1 MGTHPNALFA
11 LTGTTMTELWALAVD
26 WFMGLGAE
34 YGVDPL
40 IFGGIYVGAIP
51 FFSASVAWL
60 VNNLRRG
67 RSAVMP
73 TLSASFFALS
83 AYLYLF
89 WVGENL
95 PMWVYGAVAVLV
107 AYGAFATVRSVRNR
121 ASSDS
126 TPGAAIDGRDEF
138 DVVVIGGGAGGL
150 TAAGVATN
158 IGASTLMIEK
168 AQLGG
173 DCTWYGC
180 VPSKALL
187 KSADVAHTVQHARAY
202 GVEAPSAS
210 VDFAAVMER
219 VRTLRQEVYEEADAP
234 EHFEDMGIEVAHG
247 TARFVDDHTVAID
260 TDSGTRHVRGNRI
273 VVASGARAAT
283 PPIEGLSDVPYLTNH
298 SLFELEEQPDHL
310 AIIGAGPIGIEMAQ
324 AFARL
329 GSEVTVVEMG
339 NRILQNDHPELAD
352 MLRAR
357 LEEEGVRFVLEAR
370 VERVETS
377 GKEGMRIHATQGETE
392 RTISANEVLLA
403 TGRVPNVDG
412 LNLEAAGV
420 EYSRKGIPVDD
431 AGRTN
436 QGHIMAVG
444 DVTGRYQFTH
454 MSEHMAKTAM
464 TKALLTVPTS
474 FDTAHVPWVT
484 YTDPELAHVGAT
496 EAELE
501 ADGTSF
507 ETYRFP
513 YAKVDRAI
521 TDGDTLGEIRV
532 YATSWTGKIL
542 GASVLGARAG
552 ELISEL
558 ALAMR
563 NGVTLRAL
571 SDTIHPYPS
580 YGLAV
585 RRVADQWYAQKQSAR
600 LTRWVQRMFGYDGPV
615 IEPDPERIV

>member
-1 MGTHPNALFA
+1 MA
-11 LTGTTMTELWALAVD
+11 ELWTVLVD
-26 WFMGLGAE
+26 WFMGLGAT
-34 YGVDPL
+34 YGVDPI

-51 FFSASVAWL
+51 FFSVSVAWL
-60 VNNLRRG
+60 VRNIRRG
-67 RSAVMP
+67 YSTVAP

-95 PMWVYGAVAVLV
+95 PLWVYGAVAALL
-107 AYGAFATVRSVRNR
+107 AYGVVATVRTVR
-121 ASSDS
+121 DQ
-126 TPGAAIDGRDEF
+126 AAISEPAIDDENTF

-150 TAAGVATN
+150 TASGVAAN
-158 IGASTLMIEK
+158 IGADTLMIEK

-187 KSADVAHTVQHARAY
+187 KSADVAHTVQHADSY
-202 GVEAPSAS
+202 GVKGSDANGA

-234 EHFEDMGIEVAHG
+234 KHFEAMGIEVAHG
-247 TARFVDDHTVAID
+247 TARFVDDHTVAIE
-260 TDSGTRHVRGNRI
+260 TDEGTRHVRGNR
-273 VVASGARAAT
+273 VVIATGARAAT
-283 PPIEGLSDVPYLTNH
+283 PPIEGLNDVPYLTNH
-298 SLFELEEQPDHL
+298 SLFELDTQPDHL

-324 AFARL
+324 AFTRL

-339 NRILQNDHPELAD
+339 DRILRNDHPELTA
-352 MLRAR
+352 MLRER
-357 LEEEGVRFVLEAR
+357 LEDEGVRFLLGAR
-370 VERVETS
+370 VERLARANDH
-377 GKEGMRIHATQGETE
+377 RIHITATYDGEEHTV
-392 RTISANEVLLA
+392 TADDVLLA
-403 TGRVPNVDG
+403 TGRAPNVQG

-420 EYSRKGIPVDD
+420 EYTRKGIPVDD
-431 AGRTN
+431 SGRTN
-436 QGHIMAVG
+436 KNHIMAVG

-464 TKALLTVPTS
+464 TKALLKVPAR
-474 FDTAHVPWVT
+474 FDTDHVPWVT

-496 EAELE
+496 ETELE
-501 ADGTSF
+501 ANGTSF
-507 ETYRFP
+507 TTYRFP
-513 YAKVDRAI
+513 YDKVDRAI
-521 TDGDTLGEIRV
+521 TDGDTLGEIKV
-532 YATSWTGKIL
+532 YATAWNGKIL
-542 GASVLGARAG
+542 GASILGARAG
-552 ELISEL
+552 ELISEF

-580 YGLAV
+580 YGLAA

-600 LTRWVQRMFGYDGPV
+600 LTRWIQRLFGYSGPV

>member
-1 MGTHPNALFA
+1 MA
-11 LTGTTMTELWALAVD
+11 ELWASVVN

-34 YGVDPL
+34 YGVDPI
-40 IFGGIYVGAIP
+40 IFGSIYVGAIP

-60 VNNLRRG
+60 VRNLRSG
-67 RSAVMP
+67 RSAGPPM
-73 TLSASFFALS
+73 LSASFFALS

-95 PMWVYGAVAVLV
+95 PLWVYAAVALLL
-107 AYGAFATVRSVRNR
+107 AYGIFASVQSMRKQVSIS
-121 ASSDS
+121 A
-126 TPGAAIDGRDEF
+126 PPVDEDNQF
-138 DVVVIGGGAGGL
+138 DVIVIGGGAGGL

-158 IGASTLMIEK
+158 IGADTLMIEK
-168 AQLGG
+168 SKLGG

-180 VPSKALL
+180 IPSKALL
-187 KSADVAHTVQHARAY
+187 KSAKVAHTVQHADAY
-202 GVEAPSAS
+202 GVDAPNAS

-219 VRTLRQEVYEEADAP
+219 VRTLRQDVYEEADAP
-234 EHFEDMGIEVAHG
+234 EIFEEMGIEVAHG
-247 TARFVDDHTVAID
+247 TAHFVDDHTVAID
-260 TDSGTRHVRGNRI
+260 TEDGTRHVRGDRI
-273 VVASGARAAT
+273 VIATGARAVT
-283 PPIEGLSDVPYLTNH
+283 PPIEGLDDVPYLTNH
-298 SLFELEEQPDHL
+298 SLFELDEQPARL

-324 AFARL
+324 AFTRL
-329 GSEVTVVEMG
+329 GSAVTVVEMG
-339 NRILQNDHPELAD
+339 DRILQNDHPDLTR
-352 MLRAR
+352 MLRSR
-357 LEEEGVRFVLEAR
+357 LEDEGVRFVLEAR
-370 VERVETS
+370 VERVAS
-377 GKEGMRIHATQGETE
+377 SDNGSIRIHAVQDDAEH
-392 RTISANEVLLA
+392 TIAADDVLLA
-403 TGRVPNVDG
+403 TGRVPNVEG

-420 EYSRKGIPVDD
+420 EYARNGIPVDD
-431 AGRTN
+431 SGRTN
-436 QGHIMAVG
+436 QCHIMAVG

-464 TKALLTVPTS
+464 TKALLKVPMS

-501 ADGTSF
+501 ANGTSF
-507 ETYRFP
+507 ATYRFP
-513 YAKVDRAI
+513 YSKVDRAI

-532 YATSWTGKIL
+532 YATAWNGKIL
-542 GASVLGARAG
+542 GASILGARAG

-600 LTRWVQRMFGYDGPV
+600 VTRWVQRLFGYSGPV
-615 IEPDPERIV
+615 IEPDADRIV